1 MNQAVATVPSAAV
14 LTLTRALAARFNMD
28 GADRELVDTLKATAF
43 KSQEPVSDAQLT
55 ALLIIAQ
62 EYGLN
67 PFTKEIYAYPD
78 KYKGITPVV
87 GVDGWIRIVNEHPAF
102 DGIEFD
108 VDPSFVTCS
117 IYRKDRTR
125 PTTISEY
132 LEECKR
138 ETDPWKKMP
147 KRMLRHKAL
156 MQCARVAFGFALHDE
171 EEGAEIAAAGG
182 TVIDAETGEVIEQAK
197 RGPQRKSAG
206 NPPPPP
212 AKRDDNPDP
221 ETGEVAPP
229 AATRAPA
236 PPPTGSTG
244 KRIGEGQA
252 NYLRKKLQEVGAS
265 EEETCK
271 RYGVERLE
279 DLTLDAWDE
288 RRAELLAG

>member
-182 TVIDAETGEVIEQAK
+182 TVIDAESGEVIEQAK

-206 NPPPPP
+206 NPPPP
-212 AKRDDNPDP
+212 ASKRDDTP

-229 AATRAPA
+229 PAATSAPT
-236 PPPTGSTG
+236 PPASSATG
-244 KRIGEGQA
+244 RISENQA
-252 NYLRKKLQEVGAS
+252 KYLRKKLADAGAS
-265 EEETCK
+265 EQETCE

-279 DLTLDAWDE
+279 DLTVDAFDE